1 MGNEIKI
8 IEGLSTVN
16 LGNRKPAVG
25 VGKIGGFLAIKVFS
39 SLLVFNDPYHD
50 GAQS

>member
-16 LGNRKPAVG
+16 LGNRKPAVEG
-25 VGKIGGFLAIKVFS
+25 AKLVKVFS
-39 SLLVFNDPYHD
+39 SLLVFNNPYHD